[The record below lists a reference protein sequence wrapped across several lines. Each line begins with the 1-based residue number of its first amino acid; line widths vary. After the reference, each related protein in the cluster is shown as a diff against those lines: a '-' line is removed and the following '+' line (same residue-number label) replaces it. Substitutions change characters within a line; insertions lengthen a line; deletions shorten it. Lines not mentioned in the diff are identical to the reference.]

1 MKMFRTS
8 LKSTTAIVFS
18 TLTIAA
24 AALLFALGPTL
35 GNQQALALVYGYLRN
50 STNQIFELKWTMQE
64 FEEALAQKTGEMAYL
79 NRECRKLRQRF
90 IDYNTHNL
98 HPITHSESDTNSHS
112 TQIVP
117 YNKE

>member
-35 GNQQALALVYGYLRN
+35 GNQQALALVYGHHVVVVHHY
-50 STNQIFELKWTMQE
+50 
-64 FEEALAQKTGEMAYL
+64 
-79 NRECRKLRQRF
+79 
-90 IDYNTHNL
+90 
-98 HPITHSESDTNSHS
+98 
-112 TQIVP
+112 
-117 YNKE
+117 